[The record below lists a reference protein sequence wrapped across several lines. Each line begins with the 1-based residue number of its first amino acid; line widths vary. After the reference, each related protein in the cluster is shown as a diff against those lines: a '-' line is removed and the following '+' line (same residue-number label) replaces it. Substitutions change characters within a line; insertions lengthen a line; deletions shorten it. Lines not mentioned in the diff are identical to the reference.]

1 MTCFHIFHDKNSA
14 FKPLPRIWGLMPPFT
29 SRLAIAAWTVLSCK
43 VYCDRNAKKHI
54 FGVIRFITGQASGN
68 CWTWKRRIG
77 DAASDCHRCGFS
89 ANEAPCC
96 SQLSSP
102 LAMWKTYTLTLTRK
116 WCSQCTNVLRGCRIF
131 KACNILHQCLDIS
144 PRFLYICSFMLLLLP
159 LPSDA
164 AHEPPDTEL
173 MASTYL
179 AKRRK
184 ETGAQH
190 FWWRIYG
197 GFRAIHLWILQWK
210 ERSLYVFVFN

>member
-1 MTCFHIFHDKNSA
+1 MTWFHIFHDKNSA
-14 FKPLPRIWGLMPPFT
+14 FKPLTRIWGLMPPFT
-29 SRLAIAAWTVLSCK
+29 SRLAIAWTVLSCK

-116 WCSQCTNVLRGCRIF
+116 WCRSQCTNVLRGCRIF
-131 KACNILHQCLDIS
+131 KACNILQCLD
-144 PRFLYICSFMLLLLP
+144 CP
-159 LPSDA
+159 LDFFHLFIHA
-164 AHEPPDTEL
+164 FA
-173 MASTYL
+173 AST
-179 AKRRK
+179 AKWRRPRATWHRTDGIDIPRK
-184 ETGAQH
+184 TQKGNWGATLLMEDL
-190 FWWRIYG
+190 WRI
-197 GFRAIHLWILQWK
+197 
-210 ERSLYVFVFN
+210 